1 MSLDDGELVVSILR
15 SKQRGEFGACIQFD
29 FYCTGFFL
37 WENPTAF
44 GALWEVAV
52 SDGQRTGR
60 PRDLNLKPFLFYFI

>member
-1 MSLDDGELVVSILR
+1 MSLDDGELLLFILR
-15 SKQRGEFGACIQFD
+15 SKQRWKFGVYVQFD

-52 SDGQRTGR
+52 SDGQRTGK